1 MWMNYNHNPSAARVG
16 DCVIRAIGKLTGKN
30 WEEVY
35 MNVCT
40 YGLIAHDMPSS
51 NSVWGRYLK
60 ENGYKRRPVP
70 DTCPDCY
77 TVQSFC
83 ADHPRGK
90 YLCALNGHVVAVSNG
105 DYYDTWDS
113 GQETVLYYWEEVKK

>member
-1 MWMNYNHNPSAARVG
+1 MWVNYNHNPNALRVD
-16 DCVIRAIGKLTGKN
+16 DCTVRAIGKITGKS
-30 WEEVY
+30 WAEVY
-35 MNVCT
+35 IYICL
-40 YGLIAHDMPSS
+40 YGLISS
-51 NSVWGRYLK
+51 NMPEANAVWGRYLRSLGFVRK
-60 ENGYKRRPVP
+60 PVP

-90 YLCALNGHVVAVSNG
+90 YLCVLDSHVVAVSNG

-113 GQETVLYYWEEVKK
+113 GQETVHYYWEEVKQ